1 MKLNNI
7 PHIPVLYDAV
17 VEVFSSLKSGTVIDC
32 TVGYAGHSEAIL
44 KANPNIR
51 LICIDQD
58 QRAIDFS
65 KKRLEAFSHRVE
77 FVHGRFSDVV
87 GSIEVDDVCGILAD
101 IGVSSLQL
109 DDASRGF
116 GFGSDRLDMRM
127 DPRGSLSAK
136 DVVNSY
142 DQESLEKIFKIYGE
156 VKEYKKAASLIVEER
171 LKKPFESAKELADLL
186 AKHLYSKKIHPAT
199 LVFQAI
205 RIEVNDELGELQRLL
220 QSIYDLQ
227 LSNALVAIISF
238 HSLEDRIVKQTFK
251 RWTNSCICP
260 PQAMRCS
267 CSNDFEYGK
276 IVTKKPIIAT
286 EEEIE
291 KNPRARSAK
300 LRVFKTK
307 SY

>member
-7 PHIPVLYDAV
+7 PHIPVLYDGVLKA
-17 VEVFSSLKSGTVIDC
+17 FSSIKSGTVIDC

-44 KANPNIR
+44 KANPDIK

-65 KKRLEAFSHRVE
+65 KNRLAPYQDRVS
-77 FVHGRFSDVV
+77 FIHGRFSDVI
-87 GSIEVDDVCGILAD
+87 GKIDVDDISGILAD

-109 DDASRGF
+109 DDNSRGF

-127 DPRGSLSAK
+127 DPRISLSAK
-136 DVVNSY
+136 DVVNGY
-142 DQESLEKIFKIYGE
+142 DQESLEKIFKTYGE
-156 VKEYKKAASLIVEER
+156 VKEYKKAASLIVGER
-171 LKKPFESAKELADLL
+171 LKKPFESAKELADFL

-205 RIEVNDELGELQRLL
+205 RIEVNDELGELERLL
-220 QSIYDLQ
+220 QSIEDLQ
-227 LSNALVAIISF
+227 LSNTLVAIISF
-238 HSLEDRIVKQTFK
+238 HSLEDRIVKQRFK
-251 RWTNSCICP
+251 EWTKSCICP
-260 PQAMRCS
+260 PKVMRCT
-267 CSNDFEYGK
+267 CGNDHSYGK

-300 LRVFKTK
+300 LRIFQTR